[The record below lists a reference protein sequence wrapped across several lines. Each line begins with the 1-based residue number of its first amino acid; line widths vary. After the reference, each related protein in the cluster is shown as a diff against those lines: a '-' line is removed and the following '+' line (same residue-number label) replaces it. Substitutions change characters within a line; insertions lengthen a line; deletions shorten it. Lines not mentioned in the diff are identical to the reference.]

1 VRRAQLWSI
10 TLPLALMGI
19 EGAHALANALVGA
32 PYEQGEVFA
41 SAGSG
46 APLLAPLLVLA
57 SGVVLVAAARRAAG
71 LGRLPRSS
79 RAVLAPF
86 AVVPP
91 LGFVLLEIGE
101 GIVHSG
107 GVEWH
112 DLLTPAFAAGFVLQ
126 APVALVGVLVTRVLL
141 AGSDRVRAAIVRAL
155 TPLPLALGGEVA
167 FAPRE
172 RTVVSRSFPAAHR
185 GRAPPLRLA

>member
-32 PYEQGEVFA
+32 PYEQGEIFG

-46 APLLAPLLVLA
+46 APLLGPLLMLA
-57 SGVVLVAAARRAAG
+57 PGIVLVAAARRAAG

-101 GIVHSG
+101 GIAHSG

-112 DLLTPAFAAGFVLQ
+112 DLLTPAFAAGFLLQ
-126 APVALVGVLVTRVLL
+126 GPVALVGVLVTRALL
-141 AGSDRVRAAIVRAL
+141 AGSERVRAAVVRAL
-155 TPLPLALGGEVA
+155 VRIPLVLGPDRS

-172 RTVVSRSFPAAHR
+172 HAVVSRALPAAHR